1 MYSDDTMNIALL
13 AKKGGVGKS
22 TLAILLHE
30 AFSHAGKTVVIRD
43 WDAQGTSTKALWQ
56 ITGALPASQNG
67 RDILIYD
74 TPPNLEHTATAAA
87 VRGADTVLVVTSP
100 SPADIWEA
108 DEAIQFVQN
117 RNAKASV
124 RLVFNKV
131 RKTTIL
137 GRLLQ
142 ESAKG
147 MSVPA
152 LPVTISARECYQH
165 ALAQGWRA
173 LDSAAR
179 EEVLQLTVAL
189 L

>member
-1 MYSDDTMNIALL
+1 MNIALL

-30 AFSHAGKTVVIRD
+30 AFSHAGKSVFVRD
-43 WDAQGTSTKALWQ
+43 WDAQGTSTKALSQ
-56 ITGALPASQNG
+56 IIGAAMGPQNG
-67 RDILIYD
+67 RSDIVIYD

-87 VRGADTVLVVTSP
+87 VYGADTVLVVTSP

-108 DEAIQFVQN
+108 DDAIQFVQN
-117 RNAKASV
+117 RNSKAAV
-124 RLVFNKV
+124 RVVFNKV

-137 GRLLQ
+137 GRLVE
-142 ESAKG
+142 ESARS

-173 LDSAAR
+173 LDSTAR
-179 EEVLQLTVAL
+179 EEVLQLTIAL

>member
-1 MYSDDTMNIALL
+1 MNIALL

-30 AFSHAGKTVVIRD
+30 AFTHAGKTVFVRD
-43 WDAQGTSTKALWQ
+43 WDAQGTSNKALTQ
-56 ITGALPASQNG
+56 ITGNSPSNQNG
-67 RDILIYD
+67 RTDIVIYD

-87 VRGADTVLVVTSP
+87 IRSADTVLVVTSP

-108 DEAIQFVQN
+108 DDAVEFARS
-117 RNAKASV
+117 RNAKATV

-137 GRLLQ
+137 GRLVD

-147 MSVPA
+147 LSVPA

-179 EEVLQLTVAL
+179 EEILQLTVAL

>member
-1 MYSDDTMNIALL
+1 MNIALL

-30 AFSHAGKTVVIRD
+30 AFRHAGKTVIVRD
-43 WDAQGTSTKALWQ
+43 WDAQGTSTKALSQ
-56 ITGALPASQNG
+56 INGSAASAAES
-67 RDILIYD
+67 RPDILIFD
-74 TPPNLEHTATAAA
+74 TPPNLEHTATATA
-87 VRGADTVLVVTSP
+87 VRSANAVLVVTSP

-108 DEAIQFVQN
+108 EDAVLFARA
-117 RNAKASV
+117 RNPSASV

-131 RKTTIL
+131 RKSTIL
-137 GRLLQ
+137 GRLVE

-147 MSVPA
+147 ISVPA
-152 LPVTISARECYQH
+152 LPVTISSRECYQH
-165 ALAQGWRA
+165 VLAQGWRA

>member
-1 MYSDDTMNIALL
+1 MTIALL

-30 AFSHAGKTVVIRD
+30 AFRHAGKTVQVRD
-43 WDAQGTSTKALWQ
+43 WDAQGTSSKALAQ
-56 ITGALPASQNG
+56 ITGSAPSSRNG
-67 RDILIYD
+67 RSDVVIYD
-74 TPPNLEHTATAAA
+74 TPPNLEHTATATAIRSAA
-87 VRGADTVLVVTSP
+87 TVLVVISP

-108 DEAIQFVQN
+108 DEAVAFARSKN
-117 RNAKASV
+117 TTATV

-131 RKTTIL
+131 RKSTVL
-137 GRLLQ
+137 GRLVE

-147 MSVPA
+147 LSVPA

-179 EEVLQLTVAL
+179 EEILHLTVAL
-189 L
+189 F

>member
-1 MYSDDTMNIALL
+1 MNIALL

-30 AFSHAGKTVVIRD
+30 AFTHAGKTVFVRD
-43 WDAQGTSTKALWQ
+43 WDSQGTSTKALSQ
-56 ITGALPASQNG
+56 ITGTPPYARNG
-67 RDILIYD
+67 RTDIVIYD
-74 TPPNLEHTATAAA
+74 TPPNLEHTATATA
-87 VRGADTVLVVTSP
+87 VRNADTVLVVTSP

-108 DEAIQFVQN
+108 DDAVQFVQR
-117 RNAKASV
+117 RNTKAVV

-137 GRLLQ
+137 GRLVD

-179 EEVLQLTVAL
+179 EEILQLTVAL